1 MPRGNINNIRE
12 HGFDKLTAEERQK
25 LASKAGKQSVKKRQ
39 EKRAMK
45 SIVKMVLDMPA
56 PKAVKD
62 KMRLLG
68 IQDEDATYRVGVVV
82 GLLQRALAGNTNAAR
97 YIMELAY
104 DDPTIALKFQE
115 VNIKADELALKK
127 EEGADG
133 GAGELLLS
141 LLRSAWG
148 NEEEKPIKKKNQRK
162 AGK

>member
-1 MPRGNINNIRE
+1 MPRGNPENIKKYA
-12 HGFDKLTAEERQK
+12 FQNLTAEQQRK
-25 LASKAGKQSVKKRQ
+25 IASEGGKKSAQNKK

-56 PKAVKD
+56 PKAVRD
-62 KMRLLG
+62 KMKLLG

-104 DDPTIALKFQE
+104 DDPTIALKLKE

-127 EEGADG
+127 EEGTDG

-141 LLRSAWG
+141 LLKSAWG
-148 NEEEKPIKKKNQRK
+148 NEEEKPTKKNNKRK
-162 AGK
+162 AK